1 MGTFVKTC
9 IANTVVLAAIAVPVF
24 GTGCER
30 QGDPPIEPRALA
42 PIAGAGPQTGAPS
55 ASSDPAAAA
64 PGGGDATLS
73 QNDAA
78 ITARV
83 KTALMA
89 DDQVKGL
96 AIDVDTKDA
105 QVTLKGALDHKDQV
119 TRAVE
124 VAQAIDGVREVV
136 NRLSVKGE
144 DKAADINKG

>member
-30 QGDPPIEPRALA
+30 QSDPPVEPRALA
-42 PIAGAGPQTGAPS
+42 PMAGAGPQTGAPGGQGE
-55 ASSDPAAAA
+55 AA
-64 PGGGDATLS
+64 PSAAETTLRQS
-73 QNDAA
+73 DAA

-89 DDQVKGL
+89 DEQVKGM

-105 QVTLKGALDHKDQV
+105 QVTLKGALDHEDQV

-124 VAQAIDGVREVV
+124 VAQAIEGVREVV

-144 DKAADINKG
+144 DKAADVNKG

>member
-30 QGDPPIEPRALA
+30 QGDPPVEPRALA
-42 PIAGAGPQTGAPS
+42 PIAGASAETGAP
-55 ASSDPAAAA
+55 
-64 PGGGDATLS
+64 GDKAQAIPVANDTTLR
-73 QNDAA
+73 QADAA

-89 DDQVKGL
+89 DEQVKGL
-96 AIDVDTKDA
+96 AIDVETKDA

-124 VAQAIDGVREVV
+124 VAQAVEGVREVV

-144 DKAADINKG
+144 DKAADTSKG